1 MSRKSYLQQACE
13 AVSAFREI
21 SDNFVRKFVISGKS
35 DSCVKNYLMQASKL
49 VLHYNQTPLDLSI
62 DQLEEYLFHLRLEE
76 KPSLSSFK
84 HLVYGLR
91 HIYAMAGKEELQLA
105 LPKIEASK
113 KLPVVLSQQ
122 EIKKLINAPKLLK
135 HRVMFGVIYDGGL
148 RISEVINL
156 KITDVDMD
164 RRMLH
169 IRESK
174 CKKDRY
180 VPVSYM
186 LIQGIQKYINS
197 THPKEWL
204 FNGKV
209 RGNQISREGIRHAIR
224 TARKKA
230 GITKEACVHTLVVFK
245 SAREPPGIKPTNN
258 SQTPNYE
265 FYNL

>member
-1 MSRKSYLQQACE
+1 
-13 AVSAFREI
+13 
-21 SDNFVRKFVISGKS
+21 
-35 DSCVKNYLMQASKL
+35 
-49 VLHYNQTPLDLSI
+49 
-62 DQLEEYLFHLRLEE
+62 
-76 KPSLSSFK
+76 
-84 HLVYGLR
+84 
-91 HIYAMAGKEELQLA
+91 
-105 LPKIEASK
+105 
-113 KLPVVLSQQ
+113 
-122 EIKKLINAPKLLK
+122 
-135 HRVMFGVIYDGGL
+135 
-148 RISEVINL
+148 
-156 KITDVDMD
+156 
-164 RRMLH
+164 MLH